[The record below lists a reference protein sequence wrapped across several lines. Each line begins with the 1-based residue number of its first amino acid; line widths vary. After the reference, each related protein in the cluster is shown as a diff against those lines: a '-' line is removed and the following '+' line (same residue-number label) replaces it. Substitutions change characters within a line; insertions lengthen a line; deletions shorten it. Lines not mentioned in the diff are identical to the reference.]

1 MMKKVVA
8 LVLALGVS
16 ALLFAACDTPAETT
30 TKGTDPVET
39 TTAQGGTATSDT
51 TTAATTTTTEAKR
64 PLEFTDS
71 NVIDSVSYDYYIQL
85 FRNEA
90 GEITNVAVSGWKK
103 DSVKSNIVIGSQYDV
118 RDELG
123 NLTTYTATQVGT
135 GQGVVHFQT
144 VLKTVEIQEGITKI
158 ANKAF
163 SMCTKLES
171 ISLPAGL
178 TSIGD
183 MAFWMCGSLESLEI
197 PSTVTEIGKMAF
209 NDCSSLK
216 TVTLPRAF
224 ESRAAELFDGC
235 SEELVITYI
244 D

>member
-39 TTAQGGTATSDT
+39 TTAQSGDTST
-51 TTAATTTTTEAKR
+51 TGTTAATTTTTEAKK
-64 PLEFTDS
+64 PIEFTDA
-71 NVIDSVSYDYYIQL
+71 NVIDGVNYDYYIQL
-85 FRNEA
+85 FRDEN
-90 GEITNVAVSGWKK
+90 GSIKNVAVSGWKK
-103 DSVKSNIVIGSQYDV
+103 DSVKSDIVIGSQYDV

-123 NLTTYTATQVGT
+123 KLTSYTVTQVGT
-135 GQGVVHFQT
+135 GQGVVHFQN
-144 VLKTVEIQEGITKI
+144 VLKTVEIKDGITKI

-171 ISLPAGL
+171 ISLPEGL

-183 MAFWMCGSLESLEI
+183 MAFWMCRSMEALEV
-197 PSTVTEIGKMAF
+197 PSTVTEIGKDAF
-209 NDCSSLK
+209 NDCSALK

-224 ESRAAELFDGC
+224 ESREAELFAGC
-235 SEELVITYI
+235 SEDLVITYI